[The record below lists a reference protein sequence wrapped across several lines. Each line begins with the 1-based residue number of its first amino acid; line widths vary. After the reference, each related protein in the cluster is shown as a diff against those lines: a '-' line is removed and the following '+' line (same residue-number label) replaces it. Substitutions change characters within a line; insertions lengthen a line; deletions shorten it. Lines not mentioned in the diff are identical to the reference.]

1 MITAD
6 QTMDAIIAAVEEY
19 GPNWVDPNAG
29 SICLNVYSTKEGP
42 RMCIGAKAAA
52 ILGGNIESMS
62 VSSINGGPIGLTVHA
77 VGLDV
82 DVDSLMLL
90 SRAQSL
96 QDKGSTWGEVLAD
109 VNDFYLGL
117 IESEL

>member
-29 SICLNVYSTKEGP
+29 SICLNVYSTPEGQ
-42 RMCIGAKAAA
+42 RMCIGAKAAS

-62 VSSINGGPIGLTVHA
+62 VSSINGGPISLTVDVA
-77 VGLDV
+77 GLNV
-82 DVDSLMLL
+82 DGDSLMLL
-90 SRAQSL
+90 SRAQSM
-96 QDKGSTWGEVLAD
+96 QDKGSTWGEVLSD
-109 VNDFYLGL
+109 VKEFHLSL
-117 IESEL
+117 IESRL